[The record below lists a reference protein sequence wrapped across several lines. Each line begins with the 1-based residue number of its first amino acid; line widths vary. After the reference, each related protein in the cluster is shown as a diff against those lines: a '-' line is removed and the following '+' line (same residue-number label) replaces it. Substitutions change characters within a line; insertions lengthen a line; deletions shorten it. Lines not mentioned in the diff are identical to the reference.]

1 MPCGPFRGGSRA
13 QVLNM
18 FRKAELLT
26 RADSKVVQLACADD
40 KVRLRRRFLP
50 LPVNREQRPSPL
62 LSQTPT
68 D

>member
-1 MPCGPFRGGSRA
+1 
-13 QVLNM
+13 M

-50 LPVNREQRPSPL
+50 LPGNREQRPSPL